1 MLVKLKGILGRALQ
15 KTAPAWPELR
25 VAYQWIHQ
33 AAQILENEAELP
45 QSEVEKHF
53 QDLIESISAQKTKVG
68 SLAAAIEHFLKITRS
83 YWSGLFHCYSV
94 DGLPRTNNDLE
105 HIFGSFRHHQR
116 RCTGQ
121 KKAPASLLVRGS
133 CRLIAARREAD
144 LFEIATKIKTF
155 TATDLLLLD
164 LSAWRQKRSQMQKL
178 RDNRL
183 AQRRFRHSTETYLA
197 ELETKLIQ
205 SILPP

>member
-1 MLVKLKGILGRALQ
+1 MKGILGRALQ
-15 KTAPAWPELR
+15 KTADAWPELK
-25 VAYQWIHQ
+25 VSYQWIHQ

-45 QSEVEKHF
+45 QSQVEKSF
-53 QDLIESISAQKTKVG
+53 QDLMASMSADKRKVA
-68 SLAAAIEHFLKITRS
+68 SLSEGIEHFLKITRS

-105 HIFGSFRHHQR
+105 HVFGSFRHHQR

-133 CRLIAARREAD
+133 CQLIAA
-144 LFEIATKIKTF
+144 IATSIKTF
-155 TATDLLLLD
+155 TATDLVLLD
-164 LSAWRQKRSQMQKL
+164 LSAWRQKRDQIKQL
-178 RDNRL
+178 RHNRL
-183 AQRRFRHSTETYLA
+183 QQRRFRRQTETYLA

>member
-1 MLVKLKGILGRALQ
+1 MLVKLKGILERALQ
-15 KTAPAWPELR
+15 KTADTWPELIQ
-25 VAYQWIHQ
+25 AYYWIHQ
-33 AAQILENEAELP
+33 AAKILENEAELP
-45 QSEVEKHF
+45 QSQVEKSF
-53 QDLIESISAQKTKVG
+53 QDLMESMSAGKTKVG
-68 SLAAAIEHFLKITRS
+68 SLAESIEHFFKITRS

-133 CRLIAARREAD
+133 CRLIAA
-144 LFEIATKIKTF
+144 IATKIKTF
-155 TATDLLLLD
+155 TARDLVQQD
-164 LSAWRQKRSQMQKL
+164 LSAWRQKRSQIEKL
-178 RDNRL
+178 RHNRL
-183 AQRRFRHSTETYLA
+183 EQRRFRRSPETYLA

>member
-1 MLVKLKGILGRALQ
+1 MKLKGILERALR

-25 VAYQWIHQ
+25 EAYQWIHQ
-33 AAQILENEAELP
+33 AAQILENETELP
-45 QSEVEKHF
+45 QSQVQKSF
-53 QDLIESISAQKTKVG
+53 QDLMESMSVQKQKVG
-68 SLAAAIEHFLKITRS
+68 SLTEGIEHFLKITRS
-83 YWSGLFHCYSV
+83 YWPGLFHCYSV

-105 HIFGSFRHHQR
+105 HVFGSFRHHQR

-133 CRLIAARREAD
+133 CRLIAT
-144 LFEIATKIKTF
+144 IATKIKTF
-155 TATDLLLLD
+155 TARDLVPLD
-164 LSAWRQKRSQMQKL
+164 LSAWRQKRDQMKQL
-178 RDNRL
+178 RHNRL
-183 AQRRFRHSTETYLA
+183 QQRRFRRQTETYLA